1 MPLVITLVFTVR
13 IIIIIVLGKSKK
25 RKQPGRPDVTSYLSE
40 KKELEKT
47 LRTQELEYKRD
58 ALEAETKLGQE
69 QIEADKRRISLQ
81 EEQMNM
87 QLELLKALM
96 SSKR

>member
-1 MPLVITLVFTVR
+1 ME
-13 IIIIIVLGKSKK
+13 SQ

-58 ALEAETKLGQE
+58 ALEAETKLRQE
-69 QIEADKRRISLQ
+69 QIEADKRRIFLQ